1 MARITAKLTSG
12 MAVRLS
18 NERHEWQADEPI
30 DAARTDSEPKL
41 AHGVAFEDNAT
52 FGPGGES

>member
-1 MARITAKLTSG
+1 MARVTANLTSG
-12 MAVRLS
+12 MAVQLS
-18 NERHEWQADEPI
+18 NGRHEWQADEPI
-30 DAARTDSEPKL
+30 DAGGTDSGPKL